1 MTVTVPQPLRP
12 LSEGEFARFQSLIAR
27 ESGIHLTS
35 MKMALLS
42 ARLSRR
48 IRELGLR
55 DFKSYHR
62 YVTERGEEEIMQMLD
77 CVCTNET
84 RFFREPKQFEFL
96 EKRYFPRRL
105 QLCRDGRAPNK
116 LRIWSAACSTG
127 EEPYSIAMSVAATL
141 PGWHVQII
149 ASDLSRRALGVAARA
164 VWPVTKSE
172 EIPEH
177 YLKSFMLRG
186 VGPEEGKMRA
196 GEEIRSMIEFRRIN
210 LSADAYPLE
219 AHFDLIFCRNALI
232 YFDRSGRDATIRRL
246 LRLLSPGGLLL
257 LGHSESLAG
266 GAFDVRA
273 IAPTVYMRAE
283 DARRE

>member
-1 MTVTVPQPLRP
+1 MTVTALQPLRP
-12 LSEGEFARFQSLIAR
+12 LNEGEFARFQSLIAR

-105 QLCRDGRAPNK
+105 QRSRDGLGPNK
-116 LRIWSAACSTG
+116 LRVWSAACSTG
-127 EEPYSIAMSVAATL
+127 EEPYSIAMSAAASL
-141 PGWHVQII
+141 PGFQTQII
-149 ASDLSRRALGVAARA
+149 ASDLSRRALAVAARGI
-164 VWPVTKSE
+164 WPVAKSE
-172 EIPEH
+172 EIPSQL
-177 YLKSFMLRG
+177 LKSFMLRG
-186 VGPEEGKMRA
+186 TGPEDGKMRA
-196 GEEIRSMIEFRRIN
+196 GEEIRAMIEFRRIN
-210 LSADAYPLE
+210 LSADSYPLE
-219 AHFDLIFCRNALI
+219 GHFDLIFCRNALI
-232 YFDRSGRDATIRRL
+232 YFDRNGRDAAVRRL
-246 LRLLSPGGLLL
+246 LRLLAPGGLLL

-266 GAFDVRA
+266 SSFDVRA
-273 IAPTVYMRAE
+273 IAPTIYMRAE